1 MVIWV
6 WILMTMNA
14 EGVIQQSYPMATK
27 EECLQLAEIVHVFAD
42 TGTLCLKRKIVIPK
56 VK

>member
-56 VK
+56 GK